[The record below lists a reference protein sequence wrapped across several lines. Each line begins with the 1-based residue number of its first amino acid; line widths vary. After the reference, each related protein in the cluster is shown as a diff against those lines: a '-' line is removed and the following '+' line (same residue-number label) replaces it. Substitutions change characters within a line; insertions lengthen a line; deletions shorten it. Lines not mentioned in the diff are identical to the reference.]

1 MRTLLIDGDID
12 AYKIAARNQTT
23 TDWGDG
29 VTGVV
34 TDSLEAKAQID
45 ITYKRLKKML
55 GATRLIIG
63 LSDSTN
69 FRKEILPT
77 YKCNRKA
84 VIKPA
89 LLAELKQYLT
99 ENYEVFKR
107 PTLEADDVLGILAT
121 MGDEKGLIDGERII
135 VSEDKDLKS
144 IPGLLFNPR
153 HPERGTVEISVEEA
167 DLNHLRQT
175 LTGDP
180 TDGYGGCPGIGAAK
194 VDKVLTKTTEDQ
206 TLWELVVAAYVKKG
220 LTEADALVQAR
231 VARILRAS
239 DYDFLNKRPIL
250 WTPPIIEQEAA

>member
-29 VTGVV
+29 VQGVV
-34 TDSLEAKAQID
+34 TDATEAKAQID
-45 ITYKRLKKML
+45 VTYKRLKKML
-55 GATRLIIG
+55 GATRLIVG

-69 FRKEILPT
+69 FRKEILPS
-77 YKCNRKA
+77 YKGNRKN

-99 ENYEVFKR
+99 DNYEVFKR

-121 MGDEKGLIDGERII
+121 MGDEKGLIEGERIV

-144 IPGLLFNPR
+144 IPGMLFNPR
-153 HPERGTVEISVEEA
+153 HPERGTVEISVEQA
-167 DLNHLRQT
+167 DLEHMRQT
-175 LTGDP
+175 LTGDS

-194 VDKVLTKTTEDQ
+194 VDKVLTKKTEGD
-206 TLWELVVAAYVKKG
+206 TLWSLVVAAYVKKG

-231 VARILRAS
+231 VARILRAT
-239 DYDFLNKRPIL
+239 DYDFINKRPVL
-250 WTPPIIEQEAA
+250 WTPPQAKKEAA